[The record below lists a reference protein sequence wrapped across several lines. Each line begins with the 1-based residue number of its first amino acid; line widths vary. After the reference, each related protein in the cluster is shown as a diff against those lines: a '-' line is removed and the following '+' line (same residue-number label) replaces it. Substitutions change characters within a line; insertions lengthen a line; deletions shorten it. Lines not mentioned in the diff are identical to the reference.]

1 MTYLE
6 LALRDGHAEIVG
18 EGKQQKVVYKAVDHI
33 ERYADP
39 EEQVRAEFW
48 AELIYGNPSI
58 MSKVEK
64 ILQNCPQYLPLESK
78 NISVTK
84 KDIQITEYPADLHLI
99 LSIIG
104 GGQELRDKLAAL
116 LP

>member
-78 NISVTK
+78 NISLTK
-84 KDIQITEYPADLHLI
+84 IKVFKSRSTQPIYILFCRLLVADK
-99 LSIIG
+99 S
-104 GGQELRDKLAAL
+104 
-116 LP
+116 